1 MKISKVSF
9 LFNTLLASTQLDC
22 LTAFAPNSFT
32 NINNHIISSSS
43 SVSQRHNNHQVL
55 SALPIGGGSEFY
67 DLHQS
72 LSHVFDSLS
81 TSTLLSDTTA
91 AVVEESK
98 DGGWW
103 NNYLQ
108 LYKNALELVHT
119 TVDQPLKNVGWDQTW
134 GVSIFL
140 FTACKSLPILAH
152 ADYF

>member
-1 MKISKVSF
+1 MA
-9 LFNTLLASTQLDC
+9 LTQLDC
-22 LTAFAPNSFT
+22 VAAFAPNSFTPNSFT

-43 SVSQRHNNHQVL
+43 VSSVSQRHNNYQVL
-55 SALPIGGGSEFY
+55 SALPIGGGGSEFH

-81 TSTLLSDTTA
+81 TSTFLSDA
-91 AVVEESK
+91 AAAAVEESK

-119 TVDQPLKNVGWDQTW
+119 TVDQPLKSVGWDQTW

-140 FTACKSLPILAH
+140 FTACKYSPILSH
-152 ADYF
+152 ADF